1 MEYRTLGRTGLKVS
15 TLCLGTL
22 SFGRWVNFD
31 TARAIFAAALGA
43 GVNFIDT
50 ADRYGKVYDTGD
62 WRDTGEAEEMLGRL
76 CGPHRNQIVLATK
89 VQGRVGP
96 GPNDQ
101 GLSRH
106 HIMQGVEQSLRRL
119 RTDHITLYQVHR
131 FDPETPLE
139 ETLRALDDL
148 VRQGKVR
155 YIGCSNFSAW
165 QLAKALWASE
175 YLGVTR
181 FEAVQ
186 PQYSLLVREIE
197 TELLPLCRDQGV
209 GVVVYSP
216 LARGVLSGKY
226 RPGEPPPEGSRLA
239 QGETFIRP
247 LVTERNLR
255 IVEALQP
262 LALERGL
269 TAAQFAL
276 TWVLGQPGV
285 TSAIIGATRPDQVTQ
300 LAAAAGVHLSQ
311 DELARV
317 EALFAG
323 A

>member
-1 MEYRTLGRTGLKVS
+1 M
-15 TLCLGTL
+15 
-22 SFGRWVNFD
+22 
-31 TARAIFAAALGA
+31 
-43 GVNFIDT
+43 
-50 ADRYGKVYDTGD
+50 
-62 WRDTGEAEEMLGRL
+62 
-76 CGPHRNQIVLATK
+76 
-89 VQGRVGP
+89 
-96 GPNDQ
+96 
-101 GLSRH
+101 
-106 HIMQGVEQSLRRL
+106 
-119 RTDHITLYQVHR
+119 
-131 FDPETPLE
+131 
-139 ETLRALDDL
+139 
-148 VRQGKVR
+148 
-155 YIGCSNFSAW
+155 
-165 QLAKALWASE
+165 AKALWASE

-226 RPGEPPPEGSRLA
+226 RPGEHPPEGSRLA